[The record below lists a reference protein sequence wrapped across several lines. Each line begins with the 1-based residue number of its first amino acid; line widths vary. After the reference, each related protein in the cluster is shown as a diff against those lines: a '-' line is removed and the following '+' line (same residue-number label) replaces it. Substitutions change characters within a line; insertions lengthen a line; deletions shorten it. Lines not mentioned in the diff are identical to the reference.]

1 MLGIPIPSSFEGRSF
16 WGTIINGES
25 HRSTMFSAYKNK
37 HRSIRGDRF
46 KLIEYYVGDK
56 IIRQM
61 FDLVSDPLERDNLLK
76 SGNAHEYLSSMQL
89 KLSELQ
95 ESFADPINKNNSS

>member
-1 MLGIPIPSSFEGRSF
+1 
-16 WGTIINGES
+16 
-25 HRSTMFSAYKNK
+25 MFSAFKNK

-76 SGNAHEYLSSMQL
+76 SGKTHQNLSSMQL
-89 KLSELQ
+89 TLNELQ
-95 ESFADPINKNNSS
+95 ASFSDPMLDEK